1 MKTNKWTF
9 LLTCI
14 ALLAFTSAVR
24 AQTVITITTSATGVT
39 TSTTNN
45 GTATQPADT
54 SGGFTVAG
62 LFSGGGS
69 NSLAIVGKDLVYF
82 IENTTNSGVVQL
94 EAGALIGQKT
104 HDVGEFA
111 NVYLPVGGT
120 NSIFGAGFG
129 MAFYSG
135 QLYDATLNAR
145 VGGTITVPFLR
156 IPLYSYIESGG
167 GYNIG
172 KGHAIAQAFTGVM
185 LPIPITT
192 TQTLTF
198 GVAVGTISDL
208 GENLIAIGG
217 SYTWKF

>member
-45 GTATQPADT
+45 GTATQPANP

-129 MAFYSG
+129 
-135 QLYDATLNAR
+135 
-145 VGGTITVPFLR
+145 GTITVPFLR

-185 LPIPITT
+185 LPIPITI

-198 GVAVGTISDL
+198 GVAIGTISDL
-208 GENLIAIGG
+208 SENLIAIGG